1 MDLVIKKQL
10 PRDLMNTL
18 NQVLTLNC
26 NLGAGRNLAEKIIL
40 GMVDPIRNYDKNEI
54 KDPIYVNLSK
64 CAILYCGAKD
74 GATPIEV
81 FQESARCI
89 VTYHSWIGFHEIE
102 EAFRLA
108 SMNMIDNVQMK
119 AYGGVFSVSMI
130 GDILTSYKNYRNS
143 VIQNFEKEKYK
154 IEKEESAPKG
164 SELDLLNLM
173 AINDF
178 VEQVENEIERIQSGL
193 MPKWR
198 DWERVPAILAEK
210 ALKSNKIII
219 DKDFKK
225 SIFEKAK
232 EMAKIEVNYDSRNI
246 KSQNRGLA
254 RKLIDAQFQIESPY
268 FNNKIETIYAK
279 LLIFEFIQSHKHE
292 TI

>member
-1 MDLVIKKQL
+1 MDLVKIKK
-10 PRDLMNTL
+10 NTL
-18 NQVLTLNC
+18 IILEGLQISEFRLFDAPKNRI
-26 NLGAGRNLAEKIIL
+26 AKIIQGYL
-40 GMVDPIRNYDKNEI
+40 EPIRKMPEDE
-54 KDPIYVNLSK
+54 SK
-64 CAILYCGAKD
+64 KITAILLCEYARLYCGAKD
-74 GATPIEV
+74 DVNPIEV
-81 FQESARCI
+81 YQHGALFVIKSFSQ
-89 VTYHSWIGFHEIE
+89 IGSIELE
-102 EAFRLA
+102 EAFTMA
-108 SMNMIDNVQMK
+108 AANKFEGIDIK
-119 AYGGVFSVSMI
+119 AYGGIFSIAML
-130 GDILTSYKNYRNS
+130 GDILSAYLHYRNG
-143 VIQNFEKEKYK
+143 ILKKYLELKEKK
-154 IEKEESAPKG
+154 EKEEEAPKG
-164 SELDLLNLM
+164 AELDLLNLM

-232 EMAKIEVNYDSRNI
+232 EIAKIEVNYDSRNI